1 MKSLNIVQPSTK
13 QIVIFAS
20 GFGLL
25 MALVKILEMSFFSGM
40 ISTKIYITIIGV
52 LFLAIGL
59 YLGTRVRGES
69 GATQTVE
76 IAEPKDPSNDGLL
89 SARELE
95 VLEHV
100 AQGNSNK
107 EIAETLFVS
116 ENTIKKHLGNIF
128 AKLEVSR
135 RTQAVSRARELGV
148 IK

>member
-1 MKSLNIVQPSTK
+1 MQPSTK
-13 QIVIFAS
+13 QIVLFAS

-52 LFLAIGL
+52 LFLTIGL
-59 YLGTRVRGES
+59 YLGTRVGRES
-69 GATQTVE
+69 EVVPAANVDDSTTSGNE
-76 IAEPKDPSNDGLL
+76 GLL

-100 AQGNSNK
+100 ATGRSNR
-107 EIAETLFVS
+107 EIAEVLFVS

-135 RTQAVSRARELGV
+135 RTQAVSKGRELGL
-148 IK
+148 ID